1 MVFMF
6 VIFAASLLLTL
17 VKLNCVVVFDAVLDS
32 FGVTSVLTCFV
43 L

>member
-17 VKLNCVVVFDAVLDS
+17 VMLNLVVAFDAVLDS
-32 FGVTSVLTCFV
+32 FGVAPVLHA
-43 L
+43 